1 MLSIPFGIVGAVIG
15 HLLMGFSLSVMSLF
29 GVVALS
35 GVVVNDSLVL
45 IDFANRK
52 QRTGLG
58 RHQAVHEAG
67 IHRFRPILLTSLT
80 TFGGLA
86 PMIFETS
93 RQARFLIPMAVSLGF
108 GIIFATL
115 ITLLLVPTLY
125 LIIEDIKRLFRA
137 DQLSDEP
144 VA

>member
-1 MLSIPFGIVGAVIG
+1 
-15 HLLMGFSLSVMSLF
+15 
-29 GVVALS
+29 
-35 GVVVNDSLVL
+35 VL

-52 QRTGLG
+52 QKVGLG
-58 RHQAVHEAG
+58 KHQAVREAG

-115 ITLLLVPTLY
+115 ITLLLVPCLY
-125 LIIEDIKRLFRA
+125 LVVEDITRLFRA
-137 DQLSDEP
+137 DQLSDQP

>member
-1 MLSIPFGIVGAVIG
+1 
-15 HLLMGFSLSVMSLF
+15 
-29 GVVALS
+29 
-35 GVVVNDSLVL
+35 
-45 IDFANRK
+45 
-52 QRTGLG
+52 
-58 RHQAVHEAG
+58 
-67 IHRFRPILLTSLT
+67 
-80 TFGGLA
+80 
-86 PMIFETS
+86 MIFETS

-125 LIIEDIKRLFRA
+125 LIVEDITRLFRA